1 MPSISITLIFF
12 VILFLIAAIFN
23 SIKLFKSSVLQLLH
37 SEDES
42 DNVKV
47 KPMNSVVKAILA
59 IILLVIGYS
68 AIINIKLTMIA
79 GLFIGMITITAGT
92 YLLFM
97 AFIPTLIDV
106 LLKNRKIKEKGL
118 NVFTLSQLSFRVK
131 ELTKVLVT
139 VAMLIALS
147 AGAISSGMAFKN
159 NAKFIAEDIDYYDV
173 VLNNPTAQENSIIG
187 KIDAKEKLEYRY
199 KKDKLNILFHY
210 S

>member
-106 LLKNRKIKEKGL
+106 LLKNRRIKEKGL
-118 NVFTLSQLSFRVK
+118 NVFTFSQLSFRVK